1 VAPLKNGKI
10 PHVETKSFQNSYIK
24 EKRMD
29 TIKVSGMSCQHCVS
43 AVTKALEKL
52 EGLEKV
58 AVDLTTNEVSF
69 VNNGVERE
77 KIRSA
82 ISQIG
87 FDPGE

>member
-1 VAPLKNGKI
+1 
-10 PHVETKSFQNSYIK
+10 
-24 EKRMD
+24 MD
-29 TIKVSGMSCQHCVS
+29 TIRVSGMSCQHCVS

-58 AVDLTTNEVSF
+58 VVDLTTNEVSF

-77 KIRSA
+77 IIRSA

-87 FDPGE
+87 FDPAE

>member
-1 VAPLKNGKI
+1 
-10 PHVETKSFQNSYIK
+10 
-24 EKRMD
+24 MD

-87 FDPGE
+87 FDPAE

>member
-1 VAPLKNGKI
+1 
-10 PHVETKSFQNSYIK
+10 
-24 EKRMD
+24 MD

-43 AVTKALEKL
+43 AVTKALEEL

-58 AVDLTTNEVSF
+58 VVDLTKNEVSF

-77 KIRSA
+77 KIQSA

>member
-1 VAPLKNGKI
+1 
-10 PHVETKSFQNSYIK
+10 
-24 EKRMD
+24 MD

-43 AVTKALEKL
+43 AVTEALEKI

-58 AVDLTTNEVSF
+58 IVDLPTNKVSF

-87 FDPGE
+87 FDPGD

>member
-1 VAPLKNGKI
+1 
-10 PHVETKSFQNSYIK
+10 
-24 EKRMD
+24 MD

-43 AVTKALEKL
+43 AVAKALEKL

-58 AVDLTTNEVSF
+58 VVDLTTNEVSF

-77 KIRSA
+77 KIRST

>member
-1 VAPLKNGKI
+1 
-10 PHVETKSFQNSYIK
+10 
-24 EKRMD
+24 MD
-29 TIKVSGMSCQHCVS
+29 TIKVSGMSCQHCVN

-52 EGLEKV
+52 EGLDKV

-87 FDPGE
+87 FDPAE

>member
-1 VAPLKNGKI
+1 
-10 PHVETKSFQNSYIK
+10 
-24 EKRMD
+24 MD

-43 AVTKALEKL
+43 AVTKALE
-52 EGLEKV
+52 GLKGIEEV
-58 AVDLTTNEVSF
+58 TVDLTAGEVSF
-69 VNNGVERE
+69 TSNGVERE

>member
-1 VAPLKNGKI
+1 
-10 PHVETKSFQNSYIK
+10 
-24 EKRMD
+24 MD

-58 AVDLTTNEVSF
+58 VVDLTTNEVSF

>member
-1 VAPLKNGKI
+1 
-10 PHVETKSFQNSYIK
+10 
-24 EKRMD
+24 MD
-29 TIKVSGMSCQHCVS
+29 TIKVNGMSCQHCVN
-43 AVTKALEKL
+43 AVTKALEGI

-58 AVDLTTNEVSF
+58 AVDLTAGKVSF

-87 FDPGE
+87 FDPGD

>member
-1 VAPLKNGKI
+1 
-10 PHVETKSFQNSYIK
+10 
-24 EKRMD
+24 MD

-58 AVDLTTNEVSF
+58 VVDLTTNDVSF
-69 VNNGVERE
+69 VNSGVERE

>member
-1 VAPLKNGKI
+1 
-10 PHVETKSFQNSYIK
+10 
-24 EKRMD
+24 MD

-43 AVTKALEKL
+43 AVTKALEKI

-58 AVDLTTNEVSF
+58 VVDLTTNEVSF

-82 ISQIG
+82 ISLIG
-87 FDPGE
+87 FDPGD

>member
-1 VAPLKNGKI
+1 
-10 PHVETKSFQNSYIK
+10 
-24 EKRMD
+24 MD

-43 AVTKALEKL
+43 AVTRALETL

-58 AVDLTTNEVSF
+58 VVDLTTNEVSF

-77 KIRSA
+77 KIRSV

-87 FDPGE
+87 FDPAK

>member
-1 VAPLKNGKI
+1 
-10 PHVETKSFQNSYIK
+10 
-24 EKRMD
+24 MD

>member
-1 VAPLKNGKI
+1 
-10 PHVETKSFQNSYIK
+10 
-24 EKRMD
+24 MD

-43 AVTKALEKL
+43 SVTKALEKL

-58 AVDLTTNEVSF
+58 VVDLTTNEVSF

-77 KIRSA
+77 KIRST

>member
-1 VAPLKNGKI
+1 
-10 PHVETKSFQNSYIK
+10 
-24 EKRMD
+24 MD

-58 AVDLTTNEVSF
+58 VVDLTTNEVSF

-77 KIRSA
+77 KIRST